1 VRSVAGKGERPASSR
16 GVNLRERLRQ
26 SERGEDVP
34 LLAML
39 VVFGAIA
46 IAVAV
51 AIAIGLAVYY
61 LA

>member
-1 VRSVAGKGERPASSR
+1 
-16 GVNLRERLRQ
+16 VNLRERLRQ
-26 SERGEDVP
+26 SDRGEEVP